1 VLTFVSNSSPLI
13 AFERLERLELL
24 HAMTGRVIIPPA
36 VRREVFPGVALL
48 PWLHQRSISQP
59 LTTQLLAP
67 RLGPGEREAI
77 ALALEL
83 RPSFVLLDDLP
94 ARRAAEELG
103 LTVLGTVGLLLL
115 AKERSL
121 VPSVQPLLDQLIAL
135 DFRVSQRLYQAA
147 LTRAGE

>member
-1 VLTFVSNSSPLI
+1 
-13 AFERLERLELL
+13 
-24 HAMTGRVIIPPA
+24 MTGGVIIPPA
-36 VRREVFPGVALL
+36 VRREVFTGVELL
-48 PWLHQRSISQP
+48 PWLHERPISQP
-59 LTTQLLAP
+59 FIPELLAP

-115 AKERSL
+115 AKERAL
-121 VPSVQPLLDQLIAL
+121 VPSVQSLLDELIAL
-135 DFRVSQRLYQAA
+135 DFRVSPRLYRAA
-147 LTRAGE
+147 LVRAGE